1 MLYLPNYA
9 GTLRCI
15 GQVLHNN
22 EIEAFEIKTHADEFR
37 LIVGD
42 PNPPYTALIELK
54 FSVQDIEILDREGQ
68 ARRGQLTTE
77 TTDIRFDSVPE
88 VLRAVGEYIDHKR
101 GYLRRVDNSS
111 SEAAVEIQYQ
121 TRAGDTQT
129 EKLAMSLIRETCVH
143 MYKRR
148 TRLSNPIDILTR
160 KPLN

>member
-1 MLYLPNYA
+1 MQYFTNYA

-15 GQVLHNN
+15 GQVLHNH

-37 LIVGD
+37 LLVGD
-42 PNPPYTALIELK
+42 PTPPYTALIELK
-54 FSVQDIEILDREGQ
+54 FSVQDIEILDREGR
-68 ARRGQLTTE
+68 ARRGQSTTE